1 MPRLAVSTR
10 TQVPATVTC
19 HGVAMTA
26 VRRTSSLQAALA
38 LVAATV
44 LAWRAVRTANGQGAP
59 DDGTAAH
66 VLGATITG
74 AVSALTV
81 SAAIALLAGRGRVAA
96 AALSLALALELFVLD
111 RFAAPPRLVTS
122 LPLALALVL
131 FLANR
136 TPRAGVGT
144 PPRSLRTA
152 AGVVSLLLMLPI
164 GFLYLMSGLVVPT
177 PDLYGMY
184 ALFAVLLA
192 SAGLLARR
200 RSWWVLAVPPAAAAL
215 WFALIWLGGQYWGW
229 QP

>member
-1 MPRLAVSTR
+1 MPRLAVSTH
-10 TQVPATVTC
+10 TQVPAAVTC
-19 HGVAMTA
+19 HGVAMTT
-26 VRRTSSLQAALA
+26 VRRITRLQAALA

-44 LAWRAVRTANGQGAP
+44 LAWRAVRTVNGQGAP

-81 SAAIALLAGRGRVAA
+81 TAAIMLLAGRGRIAA
-96 AALSLALALELFVLD
+96 AALTVALALELFVLD

-131 FLANR
+131 FLANGTSR
-136 TPRAGVGT
+136 VGAAT

-164 GFLYLMSGLVVPT
+164 GFLYLMSGLVVPA

-184 ALFAVLLA
+184 ALFAGLLA
-192 SAGLLARR
+192 GAGLLTRR
-200 RSWWVLAVPPAAAAL
+200 RSWWVLAIPPAAAAL
-215 WFALIWLGGQYWGW
+215 WFALIWLGGQFWGW